1 MSEAV
6 QMESKTMSDSQAL
19 EILKGLQGETVVTVP
34 LVVNGQ
40 KVHDGIKFRIT
51 TTAHNDFLNA
61 SQSGK
66 ISATA
71 AAKNYLM
78 SIVDE
83 KHQTILGEALK
94 VVGMINFMME
104 KVTGDALPTIGDT
117 LD

>member
-1 MSEAV
+1 MSESA
-6 QMESKTMSDSQAL
+6 QIENKTMSDSKAL
-19 EILKGLQGETVVTVP
+19 EILKGLQGETLVTVP

-40 KVHDGIKFRIT
+40 KVHDGIKFHIT

-78 SIVDE
+78 TIVDE
-83 KHQTILGEALK
+83 KHQAILGEALK